1 MIRYLRQEEKR
12 DTLPL
17 WREAFPEDSESF
29 LEYYYREKAR
39 DNRILAAVDEEGR
52 RIEAMVHLNPYRVRA
67 GVQVWDTDYI
77 VAVATAQDR
86 RRRGLMRSL
95 LSRALEDLYREERG
109 FCFLMP
115 ANVMIYE
122 PFDFV
127 TVCRQPSW
135 TLEPEMETA
144 AGKVR
149 VPRDGLDAAWAAQ
162 WMNRWLEE
170 RYQVFA
176 LRTPEYVERL
186 LKELESEAGWMEA
199 LTVSREKGG
208 RGKEEQTVEGLRCW
222 WGEEKK
228 EQRMLLTRDEWLKPQ
243 KDKAPVIMA
252 RIIHLKTFMT
262 AIRLRSCQKGTAP
275 LTVRLTVEDG
285 LCRGNNGVFLWKIG
299 PDTSGIC
306 PWEAGMEAVE
316 SLEVT
321 IAELTGWLFGQED
334 AAAAA
339 PWMRKVQ
346 VLSGVFLD
354 EIV

>member
-1 MIRYLRQEEKR
+1 
-12 DTLPL
+12 
-17 WREAFPEDSESF
+17 
-29 LEYYYREKAR
+29 
-39 DNRILAAVDEEGR
+39 
-52 RIEAMVHLNPYRVRA
+52 
-67 GVQVWDTDYI
+67 
-77 VAVATAQDR
+77 
-86 RRRGLMRSL
+86 
-95 LSRALEDLYREERG
+95 
-109 FCFLMP
+109 
-115 ANVMIYE
+115 
-122 PFDFV
+122 
-127 TVCRQPSW
+127 
-135 TLEPEMETA
+135 
-144 AGKVR
+144 
-149 VPRDGLDAAWAAQ
+149 
-162 WMNRWLEE
+162 
-170 RYQVFA
+170 
-176 LRTPEYVERL
+176 
-186 LKELESEAGWMEA
+186 
-199 LTVSREKGG
+199 
-208 RGKEEQTVEGLRCW
+208 
-222 WGEEKK
+222 
-228 EQRMLLTRDEWLKPQ
+228 MLLTRDEWLKPQ

-321 IAELTGWLFGQED
+321 IAELTGWLFGQEN